1 MLPSAGRLILPCS
14 LFGYFSRQI
23 VHSYVRSTTQINC
36 WKIGDRVVRL
46 REPTSS
52 TSSSCSNVARAGP
65 ASPASLDSRWRKLS
79 NVRIVDHLVSI
90 TIMISNF
97 NNGYQY
103 RISDIVDSNVRYQR
117 FECLILDIRYQ
128 ILDIRY
134 LISNIRYLNVGYR
147 RSDIEYQISDI

>member
-1 MLPSAGRLILPCS
+1 MLPSAGHLILPCL

-52 TSSSCSNVARAGP
+52 TSSSCSVVAQAGP

-79 NVRIVDHLVSI
+79 NVQIVDHLVSI

-97 NNGYQY
+97 NNGYRYRISDIEYQISEI

-117 FECLILDIRYQ
+117 FECLILDIRY
-128 ILDIRY
+128 
-134 LISNIRYLNVGYR
+134 SNVGYR
-147 RSDIEYQISDI
+147 RSDIEYLIFDI